1 MTPSESTADHT
12 CKLAIM
18 VSTNDVKAGM
28 ALDLPE
34 GLFQIIEHQHV
45 KPGKGRAFVRM
56 KLKNLISGAV
66 IDRTFRADENV
77 PQAIIDRRDHQYLYR
92 DDFGYHFMN
101 LETYAQFA
109 LSEEE
114 IGDARHYIT
123 EGSTVMLP
131 LYDDVPIGVELAAS
145 VQLKVTG
152 AEPGIRG
159 DRVSGA
165 TKPVTLETG
174 LVVQA
179 PLFIDV
185 GDVVKVDTRSGS
197 YISRV

>member
-1 MTPSESTADHT
+1 MADV
-12 CKLAIM
+12 LGIGLQVYNRDM
-18 VSTNDVKAGM
+18 VSTNDVKTGM
-28 ALDLPE
+28 ALDLPD

-56 KLKNLISGAV
+56 KLKNLRTGAV
-66 IDRTFRADENV
+66 VDRTFRADENV
-77 PQAIIDRRDHQYLYR
+77 PQALIDRRDHQYLYR

-114 IGDARHYIT
+114 IGEARNYIT

-131 LYDDVPIGVELAAS
+131 LFEDIPIGVELAAS
-145 VQLKVTG
+145 VLLEVTA
-152 AEPGIRG
+152 AEPGVRG

-179 PLFIDV
+179 PLFIEA
-185 GDVVKVDTRSGS
+185 GDTIKVDTRSGT
-197 YISRV
+197 YISRA

>member
-1 MTPSESTADHT
+1 
-12 CKLAIM
+12 M
-18 VSTNDVKAGM
+18 VSTNDVKSGM
-28 ALDLPE
+28 ALDLSE

-56 KLKNLISGAV
+56 KLKNLMSGAV
-66 IDRTFRADENV
+66 IDRTFRADEDV
-77 PQAIIDRRDHQYLYR
+77 PQAMIDRRDHQYLYR

-109 LSEEE
+109 MSEEDVGE
-114 IGDARHYIT
+114 ARRYIT
-123 EGSTVMLP
+123 EGATVMLP
-131 LYDDVPIGVELAAS
+131 LYRDLPIGVELSAS
-145 VQLKVTG
+145 VQLEVAA
-152 AEPGIRG
+152 AEPAVRG

-174 LVVQA
+174 LVIQV
-179 PLFIDV
+179 PLFIEA
-185 GDVVKVDTRSGS
+185 GDTVKVDTRSGT

>member
-1 MTPSESTADHT
+1 MRPVVLYNRA
-12 CKLAIM
+12 M
-18 VSTNDVKAGM
+18 VSTNDVKSGM
-28 ALDLPE
+28 ALELSD

-77 PQAIIDRRDHQYLYR
+77 PQAMIDRREHQYLYR

-109 LSEEE
+109 ISEEDVGE
-114 IGDARHYIT
+114 ARNFIT
-123 EGSTVMLP
+123 EGDTVVLP
-131 LYDDVPIGVELAAS
+131 LYGDLPIGVELPAS
-145 VQLKVTG
+145 VPLEVTA
-152 AEPGIRG
+152 AEPAVRG

-165 TKPVTLETG
+165 TKPVTLQTG

-179 PLFIDV
+179 PLFIEI
-185 GDVVKVDTRSGS
+185 GDTIKVDTRSAT
-197 YISRV
+197 YISRA